1 MPWKDPTRA
10 GGAPFGIG
18 AAFHIRVRRARRSP
32 CRFSV
37 SGLEGHLEPRQD
49 EIARRVVDAVSEV
62 AELPREAVWVVF
74 EDVAPSDWYVAG
86 NAVADARK

>member
-49 EIARRVVDAVSEV
+49 EIARRVVDAVSKPNRRIPDGGLTTDKET
-62 AELPREAVWVVF
+62 R
-74 EDVAPSDWYVAG
+74 
-86 NAVADARK
+86 R